1 MGRET
6 GLEPATTGITIPRNC
21 VAYIQLKLE
30 GGETGYFFNLSYTRV
45 TQFRVNYM
53 SILHLMC
60 EGEYINKSPTWGF
73 PIWEVGRETGLEPA
87 TTGITIPRNC
97 VAYIQLK
104 LEGGDT
110 GYFSI

>member
-1 MGRET
+1 MCEGIYFEAKLSPPLQKTKMEVGRET

-30 GGETGYFFNLSYTRV
+30 GGETGNLFNLSYTWV

-60 EGEYINKSPTWGF
+60 EGGYIN
-73 PIWEVGRETGLEPA
+73 
-87 TTGITIPRNC
+87 
-97 VAYIQLK
+97 
-104 LEGGDT
+104 
-110 GYFSI
+110 